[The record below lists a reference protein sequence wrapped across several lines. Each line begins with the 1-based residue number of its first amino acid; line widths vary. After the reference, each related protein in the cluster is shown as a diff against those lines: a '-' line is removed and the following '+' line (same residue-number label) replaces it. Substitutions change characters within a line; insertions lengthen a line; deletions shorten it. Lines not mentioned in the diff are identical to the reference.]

1 MRARGL
7 AWVTPGQGFLRW
19 FALEGLGKML
29 RISRSE
35 PSPMSSSLRKAVL
48 AGLGAAALA
57 AGLPLSRAVAATA
70 TTTFSVTANV
80 VTTCGITATNLNFGN
95 YSGVQLDGTST
106 LTTACSTGTTYVI
119 QLHAGTA
126 PGATTTTRKMTGPG
140 GELLGYGLFRDAART
155 MNWGEVVPR
164 DTAFG
169 VGSAAFTV
177 FGRIPAG
184 QFPQSGAYSDTI
196 TVELTF

>member
-1 MRARGL
+1 MSKRGQSR
-7 AWVTPGQGFLRW
+7 QGFIRW
-19 FALEGLGKML
+19 LALDGLGESAPSL
-29 RISRSE
+29 VTEAE
-35 PSPMSSSLRKAVL
+35 PMPPALRKSLVI
-48 AGLGAAALA
+48 GLGAMLA
-57 AGLPLSRAVAATA
+57 GVAPLSQAIPATA

-106 LTTACSTGTTYVI
+106 LTTACTTGTPYVI

-140 GELLGYGLFRDAART
+140 GQLLGYGLFRDAART

-169 VGSAAFTV
+169 VGSAVFTV
-177 FGRIPAG
+177 YGRIPAS
-184 QFPQSGAYSDTI
+184 QFVQAGAYSDTI